1 MCIHIQKLTGKL
13 IRIYHCKHSRGRRY
27 PDLHV
32 TPKTC
37 SGFKVMAPETMYI
50 SSYIYSLIA
59 YSVESKMRSEAEEN
73 IPSSAVTTNAN
84 ATLNG
89 TTSSILVQQEPLAK
103 RIAKH
108 YPVANVII
116 AIFDTLGLSI
126 FLCGFLYFLKDI
138 IVYICVHERHAPK
151 TDSTAPKTD
160 STPPSNAFRPYIEM
174 SKRERPRRVL
184 V

>member
-1 MCIHIQKLTGKL
+1 M
-13 IRIYHCKHSRGRRY
+13 RNEA
-27 PDLHV
+27 DEN
-32 TPKTC
+32 TP
-37 SGFKVMAPETMYI
+37 
-50 SSYIYSLIA
+50 L
-59 YSVESKMRSEAEEN
+59 
-73 IPSSAVTTNAN
+73 TTNAN

-116 AIFDTLGLSI
+116 AIFDTLGLII

-138 IVYICVHERHAPK
+138 IVYVYVHERH
-151 TDSTAPKTD
+151 APKTD
-160 STPPSNAFRPYIEM
+160 STPPSNAFRPYIEI
-174 SKRERPRRVL
+174 SKREKPRSVL